1 MVTRSIALGPEFD
14 LLPDDTEES
23 LLGAPIH
30 QYVIV
35 AIFTSL
41 RRYARR
47 LGLPWFIGNQTT
59 LVIPRMND
67 RPYQPAP
74 DLMIHPTLGYVPESS
89 LHINVAGP
97 PALVIEVASPSTA
110 REHDL
115 NTLNPGAKPGV
126 YAEAGI
132 LEYLVYD
139 PTGVMIREWVRA
151 WRMGPEGR
159 YIAWEQDERGHW
171 VSHALGIS
179 FALSG
184 PILAA
189 YDANGELIPSDA
201 EMDDLLLAR
210 ERELIEQAE
219 AYRREAA
226 AREREVAALQVE
238 LRRLRGE

>member
-1 MVTRSIALGPEFD
+1 MVTHLIALGPEFD

-59 LVIPRMND
+59 LVIPRANG

-74 DLMIHPTLGYVPESS
+74 DLMIHPTLGYIPESS

-110 REHDL
+110 RAHDL
-115 NTLNPGAKPGV
+115 DTLSPEAKPGV
-126 YAEAGI
+126 YARTGI

-139 PTGVMIREWVRA
+139 PTGVMIRDWIRV
-151 WRMGPEGR
+151 WRMGPEGS
-159 YIAWEQDERGHW
+159 YMPWEQDERGHW
-171 VSHALGIS
+171 VSHTLGIS

-189 YDANGELIPSDA
+189 YDAAGELIPSDA
-201 EMDDLLLAR
+201 DMDDLLLAR
-210 ERELIEQAE
+210 EREAIE
-219 AYRREAA
+219 
-226 AREREVAALQVE
+226 REREVAAREREIAALQAE